1 MSAPIVT
8 LKDAIKAHLAAD
20 ASLLALIREARIFAD
35 PPRHA
40 AFPHLAFV
48 AAEARENGTSSDDGH
63 LIDMTMAVWS
73 RHGGS
78 VEGLAVAQ
86 AVSNALTTLPQAL
99 AGHRL
104 VNLTVRAV
112 EPQALKDGETW
123 RTSLRLRAVTEV
135 LT

>member
-1 MSAPIVT
+1 MSAPIIA
-8 LKDAIKAHLAAD
+8 LKEAIRAHLAMD
-20 ASLLALIREARIFAD
+20 AGVLSLIRETKIFAD

-63 LIDMTMAVWS
+63 LIEMTLAVWN

-78 VEGLAVAQ
+78 AEGLAIVEA
-86 AVSNALTTLPQAL
+86 AAKALEAMPPTL

-135 LT
+135 QT

>member
-1 MSAPIVT
+1 MSAPIVA
-8 LKDAIKAHLAAD
+8 LKNAMKAHLATDTA
-20 ASLLALIREARIFAD
+20 LLALIREPKIYAD

-63 LIDMTMAVWS
+63 LIDMTLGVWN

-78 VEGLAVAQ
+78 AEGLAVAA
-86 AVSNALTTLPQAL
+86 AVSKALETLPPQL

-104 VNLTVRAV
+104 VNLIVRAV
-112 EPQALKDGETW
+112 EPQPLKDGETW

-135 LT
+135 TI